1 MKKWATHN
9 VALKL
14 GSIVVAV
21 LLWLVVVNIDN
32 PVIKKEF
39 TNVQVDLTHEDAIT
53 DKKKVC
59 SVEENSDIITVAVRG
74 PRSIVESLS
83 ASDFKATADLR
94 ELTDF
99 EFVPIEITALR
110 YKDKLSSVESKT
122 KNVKVNIEE
131 LSSKQ
136 FAIKVSILGTPA
148 TGYAVG
154 NTSLSQ
160 NVVKINGPSSV
171 MSTISRVVAEV
182 NVSDMSTDINTP
194 ISLTLYDG
202 NDQVVDT
209 TSLKM
214 SVDSVNVT
222 VQMLPT
228 KEVAVT
234 ADTTGTP
241 ADGCRVV
248 GDVAIAPETVVIA
261 GKESVIS
268 KIHEIKIDKSA
279 IDVTGKSESFEQMI
293 DISQYVQ
300 EGVIICSDTEVL
312 ATINIEQ
319 LESKEVYY
327 PVNNV
332 KLSGLDENYKYVYTN
347 FDPIQMTVWA
357 QEENANNINLNSILE
372 VKADLSSITDAG
384 NYTIPVKVELQ
395 EGYLVFDE
403 YTIDIH
409 VYEGNLDY
417 SKIGTSQ
424 ENVKSEENKN
434 TGD

>member
-1 MKKWATHN
+1 MKRWATHN
-9 VALKL
+9 AALKL
-14 GSIVVAV
+14 GSIAVAV

-32 PVIKKEF
+32 PIIRKDF
-39 TNVQVDLTHEDAIT
+39 TNVQVELTHEDAIT
-53 DKKKVC
+53 DKEKVC
-59 SVEENSDIITVAVRG
+59 SVEGNSDIITVTVRG
-74 PRSIVESLS
+74 PRSIVDSLN
-83 ASDFKATADLR
+83 ASDFKASADLR

-136 FAIKVSILGTPA
+136 FAIKPSIIGTPA
-148 TGYAVG
+148 AGYAVG
-154 NTSLSQ
+154 DTSLSQ
-160 NVVKINGPSSV
+160 NVVKINGPASV

-194 ISLTLYDG
+194 VSITLYDG
-202 NDQVVDT
+202 NDRVVDT

-228 KEVAVT
+228 KEVVVT

-261 GKESVIS
+261 AKESVLS
-268 KIHEIKIDKSA
+268 KINEIKIDKSE

-293 DISQYVQ
+293 DISKYVQ
-300 EGVIICSDTEVL
+300 DGVTICSDTEVL

-319 LESKEVYY
+319 LESKDVYY
-327 PVNNV
+327 PVNGV
-332 KLSGLDENYKYVYTN
+332 QVSGLDEKYKYVYTN
-347 FDPIQMTVWA
+347 FDPIQM
-357 QEENANNINLNSILE
+357 NIWGQKEKVDSINIGAIVS
-372 VKADLSSITDAG
+372 VKADLSSITDVG
-384 NYTIPVKVELQ
+384 NYTVPVTVELKD
-395 EGYLVFDE
+395 GYFVFDE
-403 YTIDIH
+403 FTINIH

-417 SKIGTSQ
+417 SQIGISQ
-424 ENVKSEENKN
+424 ENTKN
-434 TGD
+434 DR